1 MNQGETRWAGVLAI
15 VGAGVVASLQV
26 GKVIIAAP
34 LLRQDMGLDLASIG
48 TLTAVFSLLGVVGG
62 IAAGGVIAR
71 FGARRMLLLG
81 LLATALGTAMGAM
94 APSYGL
100 LLASRVVEGLGFL
113 MITVAGP
120 AALQRMVSTS
130 GRDFAFALWSCYMPT
145 GMAIAMLASQAFDRW
160 QAYWWCAG
168 AAVVVALASVAAL
181 VPAGESTASASLSWR
196 GMRQDTVDTL
206 GASGPVLLA
215 LSFTLYS
222 LMFFALFTFLPVLL
236 MEQLGLTLAQAGLY
250 SAIASAANIIGNLG
264 AGVLL
269 ARGWRRSTLI
279 ACASATMGVVALLI
293 FQSVLPAMPT
303 FLLCV
308 LFSAVGGLIPATLLG
323 SAPLVAPRPALTA
336 ASVGLVMQGS
346 NLGQVIGPVTVGVAC
361 ASATMGVVALLIF
374 QSVLP
379 AMPTFLLCVLFSA
392 VGGLI
397 PATLLGTA
405 PLVAPR
411 PALTAASVGLVMQ
424 GSNLGQVI
432 GPVTVGGVIDRY
444 GWGAAS
450 YVVLAAAV
458 GGLVIAA
465 GLRKVRA
472 ARL

>member
-1 MNQGETRWAGVLAI
+1 MNQGETRWTGVLAI

-34 LLRQDMGLDLASIG
+34 LLRQDLGLDLASIG

-81 LLATALGTAMGAM
+81 LLATALGTVMGAM

-100 LLASRVVEGLGFL
+100 LLASRVIEGLGFL
-113 MITVAGP
+113 MVTVAGP
-120 AALQRMVSTS
+120 AALQRMVSAS

-145 GMAIAMLASQAFDRW
+145 GMAVAMMASQAFDHW

-168 AAVVVALASVAAL
+168 AAVAVALASVAAL

-196 GMRQDTVDTL
+196 GLRQDTVDTL
-206 GASGPVLLA
+206 GAAGPVLLA

-279 ACASATMGVVALLI
+279 ACASATMGL
-293 FQSVLPAMPT
+293 
-303 FLLCV
+303 
-308 LFSAVGGLIPATLLG
+308 
-323 SAPLVAPRPALTA
+323 
-336 ASVGLVMQGS
+336 
-346 NLGQVIGPVTVGVAC
+346 
-361 ASATMGVVALLIF
+361 VALLIF

-450 YVVLAAAV
+450 YVVLAAAL

-465 GLRKVRA
+465 GLRRVRA

>member
-1 MNQGETRWAGVLAI
+1 MSQVETRWAGVGAI

-81 LLATALGTAMGAM
+81 LLATALGTAMGAI
-94 APSYGL
+94 APSYPL

-120 AALQRMVSTS
+120 AALQRLVSAY

-145 GMAIAMLASQAFDRW
+145 GMAIAMLASQAFEHW
-160 QAYWWCAG
+160 QAVWWCAG
-168 AAVVVALASVAAL
+168 AAVIVSLASVAAL
-181 VPAGESTASASLSWR
+181 LPAGQAAAPAPLSWR

-206 GASGPVLLA
+206 SAAGPVLLA

-236 MEQLGLTLAQAGLY
+236 MDQLGLTLAQAGLY
-250 SAIASAANIIGNLG
+250 SAIASAANIVGNLG

-279 ACASATMGVVALLI
+279 ACASVTMGVVALLI
-293 FQSVLPAMPT
+293 F
-303 FLLCV
+303 
-308 LFSAVGGLIPATLLG
+308 
-323 SAPLVAPRPALTA
+323 R
-336 ASVGLVMQGS
+336 
-346 NLGQVIGPVTVGVAC
+346 
-361 ASATMGVVALLIF
+361 
-374 QSVLP
+374 SVLP

-444 GWGAAS
+444 GWSAAS
-450 YVVLAAAV
+450 TIVLAAGL
-458 GGLVIAA
+458 GGVLIAA
-465 GLRKVRA
+465 ALRRVRA

>member
-81 LLATALGTAMGAM
+81 LLATALGTTLGAM

-120 AALQRMVSTS
+120 AALQRMVSAS

-145 GMAIAMLASQAFDRW
+145 GMAVAMLASQAFDHW

-168 AAVVVALASVAAL
+168 AAVAVALASVAAL
-181 VPAGESTASASLSWR
+181 VPVGESTTSASLSWR

-206 GASGPVLLA
+206 GAAGPVLLA

-323 SAPLVAPRPALTA
+323 
-336 ASVGLVMQGS
+336 
-346 NLGQVIGPVTVGVAC
+346 
-361 ASATMGVVALLIF
+361 
-374 QSVLP
+374 
-379 AMPTFLLCVLFSA
+379 
-392 VGGLI
+392 
-397 PATLLGTA
+397 TA

-432 GPVTVGGVIDRY
+432 GPVTVGGVIDRF

-465 GLRKVRA
+465 GLRRVRA